1 MKKLWYICKFELMRL
16 VSNWRQTLKLFLV
29 PAVVMLAALYLFPVL
44 VNYLSTGSWG
54 QTEVVVVDAPK
65 EFMPYVE
72 DSGFDRLYTFTEAE
86 AKDARTT
93 KQIEEIV
100 ASNGILVVFSP
111 NFEQKVRDY
120 YDAMRVYCDNYNP
133 ALGESDPDNKLP
145 MARNYIE
152 IYYKEESAC
161 YTKAQQ
167 FQSDVIDKFADS
179 YIDLLDIDTG
189 NIPQSICK
197 INDFN
202 PIGQIVYKRFYANSK
217 SARIVPQITILVL
230 YYCIYSLSM
239 DVFAGDRER
248 GFLRKTLMSPVSA
261 RTVIWGKTLT
271 LEIVA
276 MVSAILMIFVM
287 FLASWLNFSN
297 DALSLLPFGMLLL
310 PDQLLKI
317 FLICLSTSLLMIALS
332 VGIVFKLNKPDD
344 IQVNLQFPLVLLLAD
359 LFIFMLRPETVCVIE
374 YLLPLHGSMTAIQS
388 VMLANDSIPIVA
400 AVVISNVIYALLIL
414 EKTLKKEELL

>member
-1 MKKLWYICKFELMRL
+1 MKKLWYICKFEFMRL

-44 VNYLSTGSWG
+44 VNYLSTGSMG
-54 QTEVVVVDAPK
+54 QTEIVLVNAPE
-65 EFMPYVE
+65 EFMPYVK

-86 AKDARTT
+86 SEDARTT
-93 KQIEEIV
+93 KQIEKIV
-100 ASNGILVVFSP
+100 ASNGMLVVFSP

-120 YDAMRVYCDNYNP
+120 YVDLREYCDNYNP
-133 ALGESDPDNKLP
+133 DLGEFDPDNKLP

-152 IYYKEESAC
+152 IYYKEETSC
-161 YTKAQQ
+161 YTRAQQ
-167 FQSDVIDKFADS
+167 FQSDVIDKFAET
-179 YIDLLDIDTG
+179 YPELI
-189 NIPQSICK
+189 NINTDGIPTSICE
-197 INDFN
+197 INGFN
-202 PIGQIVYKRFYANSK
+202 PIGQIIYKRFYANTK

-239 DVFAGDRER
+239 DIFAGDRER

-261 RTVIWGKTLT
+261 RTIIWGKALT

-276 MVSAILMIFVM
+276 MVSAILMIFIM

-317 FLICLSTSLLMIALS
+317 FLICLSTSLLMIAFCA
-332 VGIVFKLNKPDD
+332 GIVFSLKKPDD

-359 LFIFMLRPETVCVIE
+359 LFIFILRPETVCVIE
-374 YLLPLHGSMTAIQS
+374 YLLPFHGSMTAIQS
-388 VMLANDSIPIVA
+388 VMLANDNISIVA
-400 AVVISNVIYALLIL
+400 AVVISNVLYALIIL
-414 EKTLKKEELL
+414 EKTFKKEDLL

>member
-1 MKKLWYICKFELMRL
+1 MKKLWYICKFEFKRL
-16 VSNWRQTLKLFLV
+16 ISNWRQTLKLFLV

-54 QTEVVVVDAPK
+54 QTKVVVVNAPK

-72 DSGFDRLYTFTEAE
+72 DSGFDRLYTFTESE
-86 AKDARTT
+86 YKDAHTT

-100 ASNGILVVFSP
+100 SSNGILVIFSP
-111 NFEQKVRDY
+111 SFEQKVRDY
-120 YDAMRVYCDNYNP
+120 YDEMRVYFDNYNP

-152 IYYKEESAC
+152 IYYKEDPAC

-167 FQSDVIDKFADS
+167 FQNDVIDKFAES
-179 YIDLLDIDTG
+179 FPEFIDVDTG
-189 NIPQSICK
+189 SISK
-197 INDFN
+197 TVSIINDFN
-202 PIGQIVYKRFYANSK
+202 PIGQIIYRRFYANSK

-239 DVFAGDRER
+239 DIFAGDRER

-261 RTVIWGKTLT
+261 RTIIWGKTLT

-276 MVSAILMIFVM
+276 MVSALLMIFIM

-317 FLICLSTSLLMIALS
+317 FLICLSTSLLMIAFC
-332 VGIVFKLNKPDD
+332 VAIVFSLNKPDD
-344 IQVNLQFPLVLLLAD
+344 IQVNLQFPLTLLLAD
-359 LFIFMLRPETVCVIE
+359 LFIFMLRPETVNIIE
-374 YLLPLHGSMTAIQS
+374 YILPFHGAMTAIQS

-400 AVVISNVIYALLIL
+400 AVVISNLLYAFIIL
-414 EKTLKKEELL
+414 EKTFKKEDLM